1 MQDTLEKK
9 YEAGVEAHK
18 VGNFVEAERWYREV
32 LAIEPLHPAANHH
45 LGMVA
50 VSLGQPGNAIPHFRV
65 ALEAEPETEQ
75 CWVSFIDAL
84 ILDDQIDSAR
94 KALSVGKNTG
104 VIVEAFDSLEAR
116 LAGEP

>member
-1 MQDTLEKK
+1 MRDTLKEK

-45 LGMVA
+45 LGTVA

-65 ALEAEPETEQ
+65 ALEAEPEIEQ

-84 ILDDQIDSAR
+84 ILDDQIEAAC

-104 VIVEAFDSLEAR
+104 VIIEALASLEAR

>member
-50 VSLGQPGNAIPHFRV
+50 VSLGQPSNALPHFKV